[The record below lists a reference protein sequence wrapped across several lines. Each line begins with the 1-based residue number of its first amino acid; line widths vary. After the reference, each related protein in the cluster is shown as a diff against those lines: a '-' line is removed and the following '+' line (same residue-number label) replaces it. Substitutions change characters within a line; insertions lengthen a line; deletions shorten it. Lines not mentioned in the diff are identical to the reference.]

1 MAELDK
7 FVPIED
13 LAKHFVVSISTVRT
27 WVRNGYIPRETYLKI
42 GNTYRF
48 NLPKVIDALTGRHD
62 GRAERPNTPDS
73 SSPVKENVALTQP
86 EQLEFDFS
94 NPDEDA

>member
-13 LAKHFVVSISTVRT
+13 LAKHFVVSVSTVRT
-27 WVRNGYIPRETYLKI
+27 WVRRGHIPKDTYLKI

-48 NLPKVIDALTGRHD
+48 NVPKVIEALTGKHD
-62 GRAERPNTPDS
+62 GRADRPNTPDS
-73 SSPVKENVALTQP
+73 SSPKKEGKVP
-86 EQLEFDFS
+86 EQLELDFG

>member
-1 MAELDK
+1 MELDR

-13 LAKHFVVSISTVRT
+13 VAKHFSVSISTVRG
-27 WVRNGYIPRETYLKI
+27 WLRQGYIPKDTYLKI

-48 NLPKVIDALTGRHD
+48 NLPKVVEALTAGTQGRK
-62 GRAERPNTPDS
+62 TDS
-73 SSPVKENVALTQP
+73 RSQEKETKQP
-86 EQLEFDFS
+86 EQLEFDFT